1 MYLFLYFTLFFIEP
15 QNLQSIH
22 TIQSTQTADKYTYRV
37 TLPAGYSKNKS
48 YPLVLY
54 LDESLNSGTK
64 MRSIAPTLMQNGDIP
79 KVILVGIRHHGYN
92 AEKRRRDFI
101 PAHLLR
107 KGSDKY
113 YSDNPKYGQAEKF
126 YQFLDKELLP
136 KLEKDYTFK
145 DKTIVGHSLG
155 GLFVVYAIF
164 HLGSPF
170 DNYIAIS
177 PSLWANYQNIFVFE
191 EQYYAESK
199 TIDAEIYFCC
209 GNYEVLNLVWHNVD
223 LLEHRLKSR
232 QYKSLTFKK
241 KVYAGY
247 SHNGVVTP
255 SIKDG
260 LKRVLK

>member
-1 MYLFLYFTLFFIEP
+1 MYLLLYCTILFINP
-15 QNLQSIH
+15 QNIESTH
-22 TIQSTQTADKYTYRV
+22 TIQSQKTGDKYTYRV
-37 TLPAGYSKNKS
+37 TLPVDYSKSKS
-48 YPLVLY
+48 YPLVIY
-54 LDESLNSGTK
+54 LDESLNSGAK
-64 MRSIAPTLMQNGDIP
+64 MRSIAPTMMQNGEIP
-79 KVILVGIRHHGYN
+79 KAILVGIRHHGYN

-113 YSDNPKYGQAEKF
+113 YSDDPKYGQAEKF

-136 KLEKDYTFK
+136 KLEMSYNFK
-145 DKTIVGHSLG
+145 NKTLVGHSLG
-155 GLFVVYAIF
+155 GLFAVYAMF
-164 HLGSPF
+164 HEGSPF

-191 EQYYAESK
+191 EQYYAKSK

-223 LLEHRLKSR
+223 LLEHRLKTR

-241 KVYAGY
+241 KIYEGY
-247 SHNGVVTP
+247 SHNGVVMP
-255 SIKDG
+255 AIKDG
-260 LKRVLK
+260 LKRVLE